1 MVTKILRSF
10 DRNLIDLLSDAY
22 KWEYTDINDNKRVS
36 LSKKPKVFLTKFQW
50 ALFMVG
56 VLLVIFCP
64 SAFEQDFAG
73 YIISALSLF
82 VGLLFTL
89 VVSLFDKFSNTDFSK
104 YKHSVNEELYP
115 FGVRLKNFFK
125 KTIVLTL
132 YIAVIAIVCILLLTF
147 TVLCDKAST
156 SIDVVLIISNYK
168 SYSVAY
174 LSKVCALVFFRL
186 VLFYM
191 LLNFIYITMKL
202 ITSFYDYMI
211 SEINKVSL
219 K

>member
-1 MVTKILRSF
+1 M
-10 DRNLIDLLSDAY
+10 
-22 KWEYTDINDNKRVS
+22 
-36 LSKKPKVFLTKFQW
+36 
-50 ALFMVG
+50 
-56 VLLVIFCP
+56 
-64 SAFEQDFAG
+64 
-73 YIISALSLF
+73 
-82 VGLLFTL
+82 
-89 VVSLFDKFSNTDFSK
+89 
-104 YKHSVNEELYP
+104 
-115 FGVRLKNFFK
+115 
-125 KTIVLTL
+125 TL
-132 YIAVIAIVCILLLTF
+132 YISVIAIVCILLLTF

-168 SYSVAY
+168 TYSVAY

-202 ITSFYDYMI
+202 ITSFYDYTI